1 MSPDGEYKYI
11 LHARDHFTRYSWG
24 YPLKSKSSI
33 EVAANLFD
41 LFTTFGAPT
50 ILQSDNGKE
59 FNSQVIKKLVEM
71 WPGTKI
77 INGRPRHPQSQGLV
91 ERGNKDLENKLSK
104 WMIYNRRDDWS
115 FALKI
120 IIHSMNTSIS
130 RPTHNTPYCLVFGV
144 EPRSNDTVL
153 ELLFADGY
161 IHEEDIPSNVTI
173 EGIFFLI
180 SKKLKL
186 NIIYALL
193 NFKKYYFNFIT

>member
-1 MSPDGEYKYI
+1 MEIIPDGEYKYI

-24 YPLKSKSSI
+24 YPLKTKSSI

-59 FNSQVIKKLVEM
+59 FTSQVIKELVEL

-91 ERGNKDLENKLSK
+91 ERGNRELKNKLSK
-104 WMIYNRRDDWS
+104 WMIDSHRNDWS

-120 IIHSMNTSIS
+120 ITHSMNTSIS
-130 RPTHNTPYCLVFGV
+130 RPTESTPYSLVFGT
-144 EPRSNDTVL
+144 EARSNESVL
-153 ELLFADGY
+153 NLLFSNGY
-161 IHEEDIPSNVTI
+161 IDEENIPNGDITI
-173 EGIFFLI
+173 EGNIQNSKRIFIFQ
-180 SKKLKL
+180 
-186 NIIYALL
+186 N
-193 NFKKYYFNFIT
+193 